1 MKRSRVVKVTES
13 HEHKVQLSD
22 KEILLKI
29 ARNSILSLFSKGTD
43 EGKTDYTGF
52 LSDKL
57 GAFVSIHTKNGA
69 LRGCLGQIISET
81 PLYRLV
87 KNLAKSAA
95 SHDYRFNPLK
105 KDELEDIVIEVS
117 VLSPLKR
124 IYSLTEIERGIH
136 GIYIK
141 DGKRSGTFLP
151 QVIQETGW
159 DIETFVSK
167 CSKDK
172 AGLGPD
178 GWKDAEM
185 YVYTAEV
192 FKESPS
198 FVRRRS

>member
-1 MKRSRVVKVTES
+1 MKRSRVIKISETQEN
-13 HEHKVQLSD
+13 KPGISD
-22 KEILLKI
+22 REILLKI
-29 ARNSILSLFSKGTD
+29 ARNSILSLFSIDTD

-57 GAFVSIHTKNGA
+57 GAFVSIHTKKGV
-69 LRGCLGQIISET
+69 LRGCLGQITSET

-87 KNLAKSAA
+87 KSLAKSAA
-95 SHDYRFNPLK
+95 SKDYRFNPVK
-105 KDELEDIVIEVS
+105 KDEMNDIVIEIS

-124 IYSLTEIERGIH
+124 IYSLTEIERGVH

-141 DGKRSGTFLP
+141 DGKQSGTFLP
-151 QVIQETGW
+151 QVILETGW

-185 YVYTAEV
+185 FVYTAEV
-192 FKESPS
+192 FREE
-198 FVRRRS
+198 F

>member
-1 MKRSRVVKVTES
+1 MKRSHVVKPSEYEENRPGV
-13 HEHKVQLSD
+13 SD
-22 KEILLKI
+22 REILLKI
-29 ARNSILSLFSKGTD
+29 ARNSILSLYSADTD
-43 EGKTDYTGF
+43 EGNMNFTGF

-57 GAFVSIHTKNGA
+57 GAFVSIHTKNGT
-69 LRGCLGQIISET
+69 LRGCLGQITSET
-81 PLYRLV
+81 PLYLLI

-95 SHDYRFNPLK
+95 SKDYRFSPVK
-105 KDELEDIVIEVS
+105 KEELDDIVIEIS

-124 IYSLTEIERGIH
+124 IYSLVEIEKGIH

-141 DGKRSGTFLP
+141 EGNRSGTFLP
-151 QVIQETGW
+151 QVILETGW

-192 FKESPS
+192 FKED
-198 FVRRRS
+198 VTRDT